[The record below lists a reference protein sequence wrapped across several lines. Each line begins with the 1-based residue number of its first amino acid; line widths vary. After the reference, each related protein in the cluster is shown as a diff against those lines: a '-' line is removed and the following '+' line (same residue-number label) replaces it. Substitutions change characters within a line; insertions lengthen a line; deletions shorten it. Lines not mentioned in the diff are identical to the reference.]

1 MKIAKVVD
9 VATCRN
15 ANEIL
20 VTSDTDWAPHA
31 VSLDTLGPNPRGL
44 QAILRPDNGALFG
57 TVGDRYTVRDHRES
71 IVALDG
77 LIRMGDIR
85 PVSVSVW
92 DNGACLA
99 YQFGVRGSEANG
111 SLGSVETFLTLASWH
126 DGKGAE
132 RCFFSDFR
140 WFCKNQ
146 MGAVNRSEGAEV
158 RIRHSA
164 TVSERFASTLQERI
178 SSLRAGEVAQRRENY
193 RRMMSHK
200 FSPKNLLQWTADAIQ
215 LPADD
220 LGERSDR
227 VMAPLLASYA
237 ADDCGAPNTL
247 WHAYNAATRVLTHEG
262 RNQANVS
269 YDSVL
274 GGRAKLATGV
284 YDRAVALLGGGK

>member
-1 MKIAKVVD
+1 MKIARVID
-9 VATCRN
+9 VSACRN
-15 ANEIL
+15 ASEIL
-20 VTSDTDWAPHA
+20 QTSDTDWCPTA
-31 VSLDTLGPNPRGL
+31 VKLDTLGPNPRGL

-71 IVALDG
+71 IVELDA

-99 YQFGVRGSEANG
+99 YQFGVNGSHANG
-111 SLGSVETFLTLASWH
+111 QLGGVETFLTLASWH

-146 MGAVNRSEGAEV
+146 MGAVNAAEGSDV

-164 TVSERFASTLQERI
+164 TVAGRFADTLQERI
-178 SSLRAGEVAQRRENY
+178 RSLSAGEIAKRRAQY
-193 RRMMSHK
+193 VRMMSHG
-200 FSPKNLLQWTADAIQ
+200 FAPKNLLQWTADALEI
-215 LPADD
+215 PVDAS
-220 LGERSDR
+220 GERSDR
-227 VMAPLLASYA
+227 IMAPLLAAYA
-237 ADDCGAPNTL
+237 ADDCNAPNTL

-262 RNQANVS
+262 RNQANVT
-269 YDSVL
+269 YDATL
-274 GGRAKLATGV
+274 GRRASLASGV
-284 YDRAVALLGGGK
+284 YDRAVKLLGSG